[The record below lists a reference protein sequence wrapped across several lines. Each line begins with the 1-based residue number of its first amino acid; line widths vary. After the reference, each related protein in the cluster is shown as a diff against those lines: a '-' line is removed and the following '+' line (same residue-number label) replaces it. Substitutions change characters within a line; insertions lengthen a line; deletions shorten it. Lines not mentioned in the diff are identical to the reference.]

1 MSELPDLLNLTDLG
15 DGRFQVFQPSE
26 SAEGRDVVFS
36 GQLIAQMLMAADA
49 TVGGEKDVRSLHVL
63 FSRPGTYTKP
73 IELQVETLQNGRT
86 FGSHTITATQDGK
99 TLSRSMVLT
108 NAIEPDMIR
117 NEPTGPSGVPTPD
130 ELGGPERWQ
139 TFPGGEVVVVPGEPT
154 IDGAP
159 SVMFWHRFP
168 DTLKPQVANQAVLSW
183 ATCGDIIGLAL
194 RPHRDEID
202 FSGAHRTF
210 STGVIGQTLHFVD
223 RFDVSQWNL
232 FVVSA
237 VKAGVG
243 RVYGRGQVYNP
254 DGILVAAFE
263 QDAMT
268 MYAREQLD
276 FSRSM

>member
-1 MSELPDLLNLTDLG
+1 MSDLPELLNLTDLG
-15 DGRFQVFQPSE
+15 GGRFEVFQPSE

-49 TVGGEKDVRSLHVL
+49 AGGDQKEVRSLHVH
-63 FSRPGTYTKP
+63 FSRAGTYTKP

-99 TLSRSMVLT
+99 VLSRSMVLMNT
-108 NAIEPDMIR
+108 IEPDMIR
-117 NEPTGPSGVPTPD
+117 HDPSAPADVPTPD
-130 ELGGPERWQ
+130 QIGDADKWQ
-139 TFPGGEVVVVPGEPT
+139 AFPGAEVVVVPGEPT

-159 SVMFWHRFP
+159 AQMFWHRFP
-168 DTLKPQVANQAVLSW
+168 DALASQVANQAVLSW
-183 ATCGDIIGLAL
+183 ATCGDIIGLGL
-194 RPHRDEID
+194 RPHRDSID

-232 FVVSA
+232 VVIEA
-237 VKAGVG
+237 PKAGAGRIYGQG
-243 RVYGRGQVYNP
+243 RVYNG
-254 DGILVAAFE
+254 DGALVAAFE

-268 MYAREQLD
+268 MIAREQLD